1 MNSENTATHKTTYSN
16 IDIAK
21 FIAAYYGKSG
31 GFCYDKDNVCVPWE
45 YLSVAYGGIYI

>member
-16 IDIAK
+16 IDITK

-31 GFCYDKDNVCVPWE
+31 GI
-45 YLSVAYGGIYI
+45 LL

>member
-31 GFCYDKDNVCVPWE
+31 E
-45 YLSVAYGGIYI
+45 ILL

>member
-1 MNSENTATHKTTYSN
+1 MNSENTATHKIKYTN

-31 GFCYDKDNVCVPWE
+31 GIV
-45 YLSVAYGGIYI
+45 L